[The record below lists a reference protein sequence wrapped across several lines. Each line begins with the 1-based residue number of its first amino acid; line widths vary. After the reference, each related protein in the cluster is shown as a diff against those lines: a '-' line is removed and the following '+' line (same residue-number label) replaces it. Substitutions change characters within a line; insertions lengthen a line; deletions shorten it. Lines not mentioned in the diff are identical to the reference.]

1 MPETALTDRNDEN
14 ELCECQLFPLVGG
27 RSLISIFVAFSL
39 LIFHRKGFF
48 FFPFA
53 LARGRESGNGEPRE
67 ASSSAIWSPSLFCSS
82 CRRRLPFPEKAET
95 RPAVGTAPVLRGRR
109 QREKSRH
116 DMTTTTTTSVLQS
129 KATER
134 KQLSSKARQ
143 EKSRRSGAAVTKISP
158 ASP

>member
-53 LARGRESGNGEPRE
+53 LARGRESRNGEPRE
-67 ASSSAIWSPSLFCSS
+67 ASSAIWSPSLFCSS
-82 CRRRLPFPEKAET
+82 CRRLPFPEKAET

-116 DMTTTTTTSVLQS
+116 DMTTTTTSVLQS

-143 EKSRRSGAAVTKISP
+143 EKGKRSGAAVTKISP

>member
-67 ASSSAIWSPSLFCSS
+67 ASSAIWSPSLFCSS

-143 EKSRRSGAAVTKISP
+143 EKGKRSGAAVTKISP

>member
-82 CRRRLPFPEKAET
+82 CRRLPFPEKAET

-116 DMTTTTTTSVLQS
+116 DMTTTTSVLQS

-143 EKSRRSGAAVTKISP
+143 EKGRRSGAAVTKISP